1 MTDGSVARRAGWIRS
16 AARAVVPERVVRG
29 VRGLGRARDLPPH
42 DTGVGT
48 RAFFAL
54 VFGRTP
60 HAAEIARLDAL
71 VPGGRI
77 ESPADA
83 HRVLLAFDAQSHP
96 TAFLVRATAENLSRV
111 DLDGFALW
119 IDVDDPSVSV
129 FISHEHAWEA
139 HVSDVLT
146 KTLRSGSTFVDVGAN
161 VGFHSFLA
169 ASIVGPSGTVVAVEP
184 SSENCRLLQLSKVE
198 NRADHVSIL
207 PFALDR
213 AAGVRYLSAH
223 IGTNAGLI
231 PDAREHLL
239 DGRGTPVYAST
250 LDDVAPAKIDL
261 IKIDV
266 EGAEFRVL
274 EGGQKAIARD
284 KPVIVMEFSC
294 EMAQRTSGVDPET
307 ALQAVLDLGYELF
320 VLDRDQRDEV
330 PYASAAALLAGWD
343 DPFHIED
350 LLLRPI

>member
-1 MTDGSVARRAGWIRS
+1 MVQRVRRAVS
-16 AARAVVPERVVRG
+16 PSPSEAA
-29 VRGLGRARDLPPH
+29 
-42 DTGVGT
+42 TIT
-48 RAFFAL
+48 SRAFFEL
-54 VFGRTP
+54 SFGRAP
-60 HAAEIARLDAL
+60 DAGEQARLDAL
-71 VPGGRI
+71 VPGLAI
-77 ESPADA
+77 ESPAEA

-96 TAFLVRATAENLSRV
+96 TAFLVRATAANLSRL
-111 DLDGFALW
+111 DLNGFALW
-119 IDVDDPSVSV
+119 IDADDPSVSV
-129 FISHEHAWEA
+129 FIREERAWEA
-139 HVSDVLT
+139 HVSAVLT
-146 KTLRSGSTFVDVGAN
+146 DTLHAGSTFVDVGAN
-161 VGFHSFLA
+161 VGFHTFLA
-169 ASIVGPSGTVVAVEP
+169 AAIVGPSGTVIAVEP

-198 NRADHVSIL
+198 NHAEHVSIL

-213 AAGVRYLSAH
+213 SPGVRYLSAH

-250 LDDVAPAKIDL
+250 LDDIAPPRIDL

-274 EGGQKAIARD
+274 EGGRKTIERD

-294 EMAQRTSGVDPET
+294 EMSQRTSGVDPRA

-320 VLDRDQRDEV
+320 VLDRDQGREI
-330 PYASAAALLAGWD
+330 PFKSAAALLAGWD

-350 LLLRPI
+350 LLLRPVTP